1 MAVLTVVAGAART
14 ADNRVLLAAE
24 APSLVLNLHFT
35 SSDALSPDS
44 LRALMA
50 EAESIW
56 KQGYVRLNWLREST
70 EAEDGATLRVL
81 VMARPVS
88 QTT

>member
-1 MAVLTVVAGAART
+1 
-14 ADNRVLLAAE
+14 
-24 APSLVLNLHFT
+24 
-35 SSDALSPDS
+35 
-44 LRALMA
+44 MA

-56 KQGYVRLNWLREST
+56 KQGYVRLKWLREST